1 MKLKVITATSKS
13 STIEVSDSI
22 FSQKENPVLVAQAV
36 RVYLSNLR
44 QGSSKVKSRGFVKRT
59 KSKWYKQKGT
69 GNARHGSRNAPI
81 FVGGGVAHG
90 PTGKENW
97 TKNLS
102 RKMKAQALRV
112 ALSMQAEH
120 IIVTDNLNS
129 LGGKTAEAVRLL
141 DKMIDERGKV
151 LVVLADKSELIRRS
165 LGNIPRVLTVPA
177 LELNALQ
184 VAMSDNLIFTKD
196 SIKILESRLA
206 KETKAKVEV
215 PKEVVKKAAP
225 KKETK
230 EKVETPKKAVKK
242 AAPKKVV
249 KKTTTKK
256 EDK

>member
-1 MKLKVITATSKS
+1 MKLSAYNIKGVKLADWTLKPADLG
-13 STIEVSDSI
+13 EPNDS
-22 FSQKENPVLVAQAV
+22 LLAQALRIYQV
-36 RVYLSNLR
+36 NSHQNTSRVKTR
-44 QGSSKVKSRGFVKRT
+44 GEVVGSTRKI
-59 KSKWYKQKGT
+59 YPQKGT
-69 GNARHGSRNAPI
+69 GNARHGSRYAPI

>member
-112 ALSMQAEH
+112 ALSMQAEN
-120 IIVTDNLNS
+120 IIVTDNFNS
-129 LGGKTAEAVRLL
+129 LGGKTSEAAKLL
-141 DKMIDERGKV
+141 DKMIDQRGKV
-151 LVVLADKSELIRRS
+151 LVVLTDKSELIRRS
-165 LGNIPRVLTVPA
+165 LGNIPRVLTVQA
-177 LELNALQ
+177 LEINALQ

-196 SIKILESRLA
+196 SIKILESRLK
-206 KETKAKVEV
+206 KETKVI
-215 PKEVVKKAAP
+215 KEVEEIKEEVEAPKKTAKKAAP
-225 KKETK
+225 KKAA
-230 EKVETPKKAVKK
+230 KKAVKK
-242 AAPKKVV
+242 EEK
-249 KKTTTKK
+249 
-256 EDK
+256 